1 MGEIDDAANLRL
13 IKKGAEAWIY
23 LAKWH
28 GRRVVIKKR
37 LPKKYRLPEL
47 DEQIRIHRTI
57 REPQLMHEAKK
68 AGVPTPTIYFIDAK
82 EATIIMEQVEGEQV
96 KRLLDVI
103 PEGERLKIC
112 YEIGGLIG
120 KLHKNG
126 IIHGDLT
133 TSNMIQ
139 NSSGKIFFIDFGL
152 GEKTHEV
159 EAKGV
164 DLHLMRRAL
173 NSSHFKYAKECFDA
187 IIKGYSNVLGE
198 AATREIMEKIREI
211 EQRGRYIVERK
222 SKNQQNSHSILS
234 IQKRF

>member
-1 MGEIDDAANLRL
+1 MGEIAHAANLRL

-23 LAKWH
+23 LAEWY
-28 GRRVVIKKR
+28 GRKVVVKRR
-37 LPKKYRLPEL
+37 LPKKYRIPEL
-47 DEQIRIHRTI
+47 DEWIRIHRTI

-68 AGVPTPTIYFIDAK
+68 AGVPTPTIYFVDAK

-103 PEGERLKIC
+103 PEEERLKIC

-139 NSSGKIFFIDFGL
+139 NSSGKIFFVDFGL
-152 GEKTHEV
+152 GEKTNEV

-173 NSSHFKYAKECFDA
+173 NSSHFSYAKECFNA
-187 IIKGYSNVLGE
+187 IMKGYAKVLGE
-198 AATREIMEKIREI
+198 AAAGEIMEKIKEI
-211 EQRGRYIVERK
+211 EKRGRYVKERK
-222 SKNQQNSHSILS
+222 SSNQAE
-234 IQKRF
+234 